1 MTTLS
6 LVELA
11 NVSGG
16 QLGRGQSWDQIQDRK
31 RSLCMSPTP
40 AEARRHYDTMV
51 QRMGPGVWPRSIKA
65 IGELCGWPV
74 PDGAKNAKQI
84 G

>member
-1 MTTLS
+1 MRPWPFARLKMIAALYLRCVGAS
-6 LVELA
+6 
-11 NVSGG
+11 
-16 QLGRGQSWDQIQDRK
+16 
-31 RSLCMSPTP
+31 TP

>member
-1 MTTLS
+1 MTTIS

-16 QLGRGQSWDQIQDRK
+16 QLGRGQTWEQRQARTQNI
-31 RSLCMSPTP
+31 CMSPTP
-40 AEARRHYDTMV
+40 SVARSHYDEMV
-51 QRMGPGVWPRSIKA
+51 RRMGPGVWPRTIKA